1 MSVCKLNKIEKNII
15 HIENVDILNKTPL
28 IDIKPYVPQLYEDT
42 IDELKIGWFE
52 KNYQKAKTKKA
63 DDRFK

>member
-1 MSVCKLNKIEKNII
+1 MLKMLTFWME
-15 HIENVDILNKTPL
+15 
-28 IDIKPYVPQLYEDT
+28 PQLYEDT

-52 KNYQKAKTKKA
+52 TKHKKAKSQKS